1 MGISLLNKRELI
13 GGQQCLFHPSNDRAF
28 SKPCPRCEFT
38 MNRRGYFLQAGL
50 HMHNIPLTKKVSL
63 SSNRGEQKEGW
74 TFLPNTSERVN
85 LRNQDGNPRRGDN
98 CSRIAKEGEGRRQFE
113 KKKKYWKGRVS
124 SNYFVCLSFCIW
136 NFLDVNVDTPHLIY
150 ARHCAKPFNCIIFF
164 NLHCNAVKF
173 ILLIKRSRVSETVYN
188 LPKFTAK

>member
-1 MGISLLNKRELI
+1 MTEHSVSPVPDVNSPWTGEEISCRLGCI
-13 GGQQCLFHPSNDRAF
+13 CI
-28 SKPCPRCEFT
+28 T
-38 MNRRGYFLQAGL
+38 
-50 HMHNIPLTKKVSL
+50 SL
-63 SSNRGEQKEGW
+63 SPKRWVSPPTEESKKRGGRFFPILLRGW
-74 TFLPNTSERVN
+74 TSGTETETP
-85 LRNQDGNPRRGDN
+85 GRGTIVPG
-98 CSRIAKEGEGRRQFE
+98 SAKEEGRRQFE

-173 ILLIKRSRVSETVYN
+173 ILLRKRSRVSETVYN
-188 LPKFTAK
+188 LPKITAK

>member
-13 GGQQCLFHPSNDRAF
+13 GGQHCLFHPSNDRAF

-38 MNRRGYFLQAGL
+38 MNRRGDFLQAGL

-85 LRNQDGNPRRGDN
+85 LRNRDGNPRTGDN
-98 CSRIAKEGEGRRQFE
+98 CSRVSKRRREKTIWEKEEILEG
-113 KKKKYWKGRVS
+113 KG
-124 SNYFVCLSFCIW
+124 FFQLLCLS
-136 NFLDVNVDTPHLIY
+136 V
-150 ARHCAKPFNCIIFF
+150 
-164 NLHCNAVKF
+164 
-173 ILLIKRSRVSETVYN
+173 LLYLE
-188 LPKFTAK
+188 LPGCERGHPTLNICQALC